1 MEENVTQRVKE
12 LIRAMAISENKF
24 SQTLKMKQNTLNKQL
39 ADGGCGVSITTV
51 LLILDLY
58 KNVSAEWLLR
68 GAGSMFTDEQQQLS
82 ESNSKTLENLSIV
95 IKSQQ
100 ETISIVSN
108 ENKQL
113 REELRKFYS
122 AKLA

>member
-1 MEENVTQRVKE
+1 MEENVTQRVRE
-12 LIRAMAISENKF
+12 LIKAMAISENKF
-24 SQTLKMKQNTLNKQL
+24 SQTLQMKQNTLNKQL

-51 LLILDLY
+51 LLILDFY

-68 GAGSMFTDEQQQLS
+68 GTGSMFTDEQEQLS
-82 ESNSKTLENLSIV
+82 VSSSKTLENMSIV

-100 ETISIVSN
+100 ETISRISSEN
-108 ENKQL
+108 EQL

-122 AKLA
+122 SKLA